1 MAMHPSDRASSP
13 GLAAFALLSLVL
25 VLGAV
30 APATAQG
37 GFSTQAFQQIVHFTD
52 SPLLPLGGNVTEPAR
67 DHDATGG
74 LPARTVAGGSGDADG
89 EPAPATSGSSSSRE
103 FGSSETF
110 GNRNAFP
117 EDASG
122 TSSFGETTWNQTEQ
136 SSESPSP
143 FFIHD
148 QLIKLLALLGMST
161 AALLVVFTRRFA
173 LRRWVLFLSIAT
185 LGFTLGGFLCPLAAV
200 QNVILKWNT
209 AYLLLFAVPAALS
222 LLFGRVFCGYI
233 CPFGAV
239 QEWLHVQRWAIHL
252 PHAIDRGLRWLKVA
266 LLVYLVVRV
275 SITGT
280 ITLADET
287 PFKALFVWGGT
298 PLTIALSAITA
309 ALSVVI
315 FRPFCAYGC
324 PLGAFLG
331 ILSKLSLFR
340 LGRGEGCSSCG
351 VCSASCSSG
360 ACTDGDVD
368 SADCLLCGACVGVCP
383 ASCLK
388 LRLRWRRTTH
398 EDDR

>member
-1 MAMHPSDRASSP
+1 MAMHPSNRASSP
-13 GLAAFALLSLVL
+13 RLAALAPLSLVLVFVL

-30 APATAQG
+30 VPATAQG
-37 GFSTQAFQQIVHFTD
+37 GFSTQSFQQIVHFTG
-52 SPLLPLGGNVTEPAR
+52 SPFLPLAGNVTEPDR
-67 DHDATGG
+67 DHDGTGG
-74 LPARTVAGGSGDADG
+74 ADAD
-89 EPAPATSGSSSSRE
+89 PAPLTSGSSSSME
-103 FGSSETF
+103 FGSSQTF

-117 EDASG
+117 EDTPD
-122 TSSFGETTWNQTEQ
+122 TSNFGETTWNRTEQ
-136 SSESPSP
+136 TSGSPSP

-148 QLIKLLALLGMST
+148 QLIKLLALLGMSA

-173 LRRWVLFLSIAT
+173 LRRWVLLLSIAT

-209 AYLLLFAVPAALS
+209 AYLLLFAVPTALS
-222 LLFGRVFCGYI
+222 LLFGRVFCGYV

-239 QEWLHVQRWAIHL
+239 QEWLHVRRWAIRL

-275 SITGT
+275 LVTGT

-287 PFKALFVWGGT
+287 PFKALFLWGGT
-298 PLTIALSAITA
+298 PLTIALSAIAA
-309 ALSVVI
+309 ALSIVI

-331 ILSKLSLFR
+331 ILSKFSLFQ
-340 LGRGEGCSSCG
+340 LTRGEDCSSCG
-351 VCSASCSSG
+351 VCTASCNSG
-360 ACTDGDVD
+360 ACTNGDVD
-368 SADCLLCGACVGVCP
+368 SADCLLCGACVDACP

-388 LRLRWRRTTH
+388 LRPRWRRTGQ
-398 EDDR
+398 